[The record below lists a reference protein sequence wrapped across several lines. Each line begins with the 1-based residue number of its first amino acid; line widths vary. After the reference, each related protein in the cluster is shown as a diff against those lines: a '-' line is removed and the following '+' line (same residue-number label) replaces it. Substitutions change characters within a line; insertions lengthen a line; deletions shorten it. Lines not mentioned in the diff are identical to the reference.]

1 MNQPAAPRSTASTT
15 PPPPPGLPPDAA
27 ADRSPP
33 PDELDGLLRT
43 WHAEQSAAA
52 GAVRQRVLDAA
63 LAPSPT
69 APTITTRVRT
79 FRGYGALIAATLV
92 LAAVPIVLRVTT
104 PSTPPPSVDQ
114 AGARAEQMLAKSSS
128 ENTYAGL
135 PPSATTAVAAADAN
149 ALAESAPAGFA
160 TRGRAD
166 ARRAE
171 TILEPRLLDAV
182 RQQTSVQ
189 QLPRL
194 QQTTLRVRVLVDRIT
209 PDLAQR
215 TRELGL
221 QIEHEDPA
229 ASTLLGSI
237 LPEDT
242 WRLAEFDR
250 VTRVELR
257 DAAAPATP
265 PAPASP

>member
-1 MNQPAAPRSTASTT
+1 MNQPAAPRSTASST
-15 PPPPPGLPPDAA
+15 PPPPPGLPPDA
-27 ADRSPP
+27 DRPPP

-43 WHAEQSAAA
+43 WHAEQTIAA

-63 LAPSPT
+63 LAPAPS

-104 PSTPPPSVDQ
+104 PRTPPPSTDQ
-114 AGARAEQMLAKSSS
+114 AGARAEQMLAKSSL
-128 ENTYAGL
+128 ENTYAGM
-135 PPSATTAVAAADAN
+135 PPAAPAVAAADAN
-149 ALAESAPAGFA
+149 ALAESAAAGFA
-160 TRGRAD
+160 TRARAD

-171 TILEPRLLDAV
+171 TVLEPRLLDAV

-257 DAAAPATP
+257 DAAAPASP